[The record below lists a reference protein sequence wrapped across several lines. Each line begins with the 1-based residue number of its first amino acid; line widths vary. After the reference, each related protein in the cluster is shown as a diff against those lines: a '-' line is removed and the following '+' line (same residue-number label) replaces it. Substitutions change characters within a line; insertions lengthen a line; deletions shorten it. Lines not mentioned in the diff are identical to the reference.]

1 MSGVFRSGAEVP
13 RKDLYEM
20 VEELKFEDLGL
31 QANRIAPPIL
41 VDETAATYPTYPK
54 ENIGK
59 VMDIN
64 RAPDGS
70 FNEDQWDYDSKSYT
84 TKEKGVQSPVDVTQ
98 QKKNAKFVDEEEIAA
113 ASAKRNLYKGIESEV
128 SAALYNETTFAGT
141 ALSGGNP
148 NSNLFTAA
156 TDGLVTIRDEMDDKQ
171 NCRPRDV
178 FETIYKSILRKKL
191 PIAKKMWS
199 IVMSDDLI
207 DHIIESDDIINGII
221 YTVTLMDKPQEVKR
235 KFLADTLGYKEI
247 IPVSAMFDTTGF
259 GTSKAD
265 FAKYWSNEYCLI
277 GLLSNGAQTWKEL
290 AVARQPI
297 WRGYASG
304 QEFEIES
311 WYNPE
316 VKKIKYR
323 ACSYRGITVQPEYGL
338 LLKNMKTTVGADGI

>member
-1 MSGVFRSGAEVP
+1 MAGVFRDGSEVP

-20 VEELKFEDLGL
+20 VEELQFEDLGL
-31 QANRIAPPIL
+31 QANRISPPIM

-54 ENIGK
+54 ENLGK
-59 VMDIN
+59 VMNID

-70 FNEDQWDYDSKSYT
+70 FNEDQWDYSSKSYF

-98 QKKNAKFVDEEEIAA
+98 KKKNAKFVDEELIAA
-113 ASAKRNLYKGIESEV
+113 EQAKRNLYKGIEAEV
-128 SAALYNETTFAGT
+128 ATALFNETTFTGT
-141 ALSGGNP
+141 ALTGGNP
-148 NSNLFTAA
+148 SAALFTAA
-156 TDGLVTIRDEMDDKQ
+156 TDGLVTIKDEMDDKQ

-178 FETIYKSILRKKL
+178 FDTIYKSILRKKL
-191 PIAKKMWS
+191 PIGKKMWS

-207 DHIIESDDIINGII
+207 DHMIESDDIVNGII

-235 KFLADTLGYKEI
+235 QFLADTLGYKEI

-259 GTSKAD
+259 GSTKAD
-265 FAKYWSNEYCLI
+265 FAKYWTNEYCLI
-277 GLLSNGAQTWKEL
+277 GLISNGSQTFKEL
-290 AVARQPI
+290 SVSRQPI
-297 WRGYASG
+297 WSKYANG

-323 ACSYRGITVQPEYGL
+323 ACSYRGIIVQPEYGL
-338 LLKNMKTTVGADGI
+338 LLKNMKTTVGSDGI